1 MDVEPASPPAL
12 QTPAPATSAMHP
24 QPLVVRTLQLLRREP
39 ALLVTIAYLFVSFV
53 GVWCSYWF
61 FRRFGIPI
69 LDYLQATDFLVA
81 GLRDP
86 AYLGWVSGFGA
97 LMYAVSWPTFF
108 WRREPARVAAHR
120 GHFWGRLV
128 FPFFA
133 DPSRPQRKFQL
144 STESAMAF
152 GILWGGIWVL
162 VAYVNQK
169 ADTILDGGGRRITV
183 TLQGER
189 QPLQGEARLLGTSS
203 AYAFVY
209 WPANGRAE
217 AIANEAIGRIEVLPR
232 RPRNT
237 ARRDG
242 DAMEKPAP

>member
-1 MDVEPASPPAL
+1 MR
-12 QTPAPATSAMHP
+12 Q
-24 QPLVVRTLQLLRREP
+24 QPLVVRMLQLLKREP
-39 ALLVTIAYLFVSFV
+39 ALLVTVAYLFVSFV

-61 FRRFGIPI
+61 FRRFGISI

-86 AYLGWVSGFGA
+86 AYLGWVLGFGA

-108 WRREPARVAAHR
+108 WRRDPARVETYREHS
-120 GHFWGRLV
+120 WGRMV
-128 FPFFA
+128 FPSFA
-133 DPSRPQRKFQL
+133 DPARPPRRFAL

-169 ADTILDGGGRRITV
+169 ADSILDGGGRPVAV

-217 AIANEAIGRIEVLPR
+217 AIANETVGRIEALPR
-232 RPRNT
+232 RLRNT
-237 ARRDG
+237 ARRDADTAG
-242 DAMEKPAP
+242 KPAP